1 MPSRVWRSG
10 VLSTTSRSGGAS
22 RFWCRGRGVVAVGV
36 LVALSMLWPAQAGAQ
51 QPQPALEDI
60 SVRDELIAAQELL
73 LNAYRCLFD
82 FDTEVVPG
90 GCADGKP
97 VGEPVPLPDV
107 EGGPTSID
115 IEVRD
120 RVVAV
125 QEALLNAYRCLFGVD
140 MEVVPGGCPSQPVPV
155 PFGGWD
161 PATAQSPLPS
171 APLSFEQ
178 SLDVASRLATSL
190 VPPSDCPVPVES
202 PDLMPNAP
210 RDSYRAG
217 IHQGVDFA
225 CFGRTVRAV
234 LDGRVVVAVGDYT
247 TPPLPDLEAV
257 LATTYE
263 LGATPPYILIMLYGN
278 YVVIDHGMIDG
289 VGHVASL
296 YVHLDALDP
305 DIKIGGAI
313 TAGQPLGVMG
323 STGTVQAAAGVTPL
337 GYHLHWELHIN
348 GHYLAQGLSIAET
361 EEVYRALFQLG

>member
-1 MPSRVWRSG
+1 MPGRVWRSG
-10 VLSTTSRSGGAS
+10 VLSTTGSSGGARRS
-22 RFWCRGRGVVAVGV
+22 WRRGRGVVAVGV
-36 LVALSMLWPAQAGAQ
+36 IVVVSVLGPAQAGAQ
-51 QPQPALEDI
+51 QTQPDEQDI
-60 SVRDELIAAQELL
+60 AVRDELIAAQESL

-82 FDTEVVPG
+82 FGTEVVPG
-90 GCADGKP
+90 GCAGGKP

-107 EGGPTSID
+107 EGEPTSID

-120 RVVAV
+120 RMVAV

-140 MEVVPGGCPSQPVPV
+140 VEVVPGGCPSRPVPV

-171 APLSFEQ
+171 APLSFER

-263 LGATPPYILIMLYGN
+263 LGATPPYTLIMLYGN
-278 YVVIDHGMIDG
+278 YVVIDHGMVDG

-313 TAGQPLGVMG
+313 AAGQPLGIMG
-323 STGTVQAAAGVTPL
+323 STGTVQAAAGVRPL

>member
-1 MPSRVWRSG
+1 M
-10 VLSTTSRSGGAS
+10 STTSWSGGAS
-22 RFWCRGRGVVAVGV
+22 RFWRRGRVVAAVGL
-36 LVALSMLWPAQAGAQ
+36 LVAMSMLWSAQAGAQ

-60 SVRDELIAAQELL
+60 AVRDELIAAQESL

-82 FDTEVVPG
+82 FATEVVPG
-90 GCADGKP
+90 GCTDGRP

-107 EGGPTSID
+107 EGEPTTRD

-140 MEVVPGGCPSQPVPV
+140 VEVVPGGCPNRAVPA
-155 PFGGWD
+155 PFGGGD
-161 PATAQSPLPS
+161 PAEAQLPLPN
-171 APLSFEQ
+171 APLSFAQ

-202 PDLMPNAP
+202 PDLMPN
-210 RDSYRAG
+210 DSRSTYRAG
-217 IHQGVDFA
+217 VHQGVDFA
-225 CFGRTVRAV
+225 CYSRTVKAA

-247 TPPLPDLEAV
+247 TPPLRDLEAA

-263 LGATPPYILIMLYGN
+263 LGATPPFTLIMLYGN
-278 YVVIDHGMIDG
+278 YAVIDHGMIDG

-296 YVHLDALDP
+296 YTHLDALNP

-313 TAGQPLGVMG
+313 TAGQPLGIMG
-323 STGTVQAAAGVTPL
+323 STGTVQAAAGVSPQ

-361 EEVYRALFQLG
+361 QEVYRALFQVG